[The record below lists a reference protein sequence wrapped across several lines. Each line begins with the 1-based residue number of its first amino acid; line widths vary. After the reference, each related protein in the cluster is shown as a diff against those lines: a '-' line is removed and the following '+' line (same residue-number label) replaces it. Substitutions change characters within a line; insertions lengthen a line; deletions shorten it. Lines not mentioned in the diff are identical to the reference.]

1 MEQNLYDKYGGFST
15 VSKIVHEFYRRVL
28 ESGLLAPYFENAD
41 MRRLMDHQIQFFS
54 TLLGGPATYDGDQ
67 LDNVH
72 KRLNISEAAFDE
84 VLDLLEE
91 VLEDAGVADVDV
103 VTILGALA
111 EYRSKIVGAEFYHP
125 PPVT

>member
-28 ESGLLAPYFENAD
+28 ESGLLAPYFEKAD
-41 MRRLMDHQIQFFS
+41 MRRLMGHQIQFFS
-54 TLLGGPATYDGDQ
+54 TLLGGPVTYDGDQ
-67 LDNVH
+67 LDKIH

-91 VLEDAGVADVDV
+91 VLEDAGVVDVDL

-111 EYRSKIVGAEFYHP
+111 EYRSEIVGG
-125 PPVT
+125 